1 MRSEEYIGE
10 VTPDGHISL
19 PEKIA
24 SELGLK
30 PTVRVRI
37 TIEKLE
43 AEAGKAALSSKA
55 RRRALAIKD
64 FITDLGPKDLSE
76 NLREKYK

>member
-30 PTVRVRI
+30 PSARVKI

-43 AEAGKAALSSKA
+43 AEAAKAALSGKA